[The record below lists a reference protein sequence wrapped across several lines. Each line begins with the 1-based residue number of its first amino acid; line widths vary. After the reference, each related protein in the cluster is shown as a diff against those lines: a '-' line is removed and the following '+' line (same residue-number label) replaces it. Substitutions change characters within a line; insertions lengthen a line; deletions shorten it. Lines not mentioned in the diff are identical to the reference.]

1 MAATIVLDAG
11 HGGRDNGAVFN
22 GRREKDDNLDLALA
36 VGNILENNGFNVVY
50 TRTTD
55 VYDTPYQKA
64 VIGNEANADFFVS
77 FHRNS
82 SEVPGRY
89 SGVQTLVYD
98 DSGIK
103 AELAR
108 QINENLENVGFTNLG
123 VSVRPDLAVLR
134 RTQMP
139 SVLIETGFINS
150 EKDNALYD
158 SQFQEIAAGIADA
171 ITEVVGSVEQ
181 GTYYIQ
187 TGLYNVSSY
196 ADTLANRLWLLGYP
210 ADIDQYQGYTRVRVG
225 PYSSLEQAAEVERKL
240 RADGFQTLLLQS

>member
-1 MAATIVLDAG
+1 MAATIVIDAG

-22 GRREKDDNLDLALA
+22 GRREKDDTLDLALA
-36 VGNILENNGFNVVY
+36 VGQILENNGYDVVY

-64 VIGNEANADFFVS
+64 MIGNEANADFFVS

-82 SEVPGRY
+82 SEIPGQY

-103 AELAR
+103 AKLAR
-108 QINENLENVGFTNLG
+108 EINANLEDVGFKNLG

-139 SVLIETGFINS
+139 SVLIETGFINN
-150 EKDNALYD
+150 EKDNALHD

-171 ITEVVGSVEQ
+171 ISDVVGAAEQ
-181 GTYYIQ
+181 GTYYVQ
-187 TGLYNVSSY
+187 TGLYNVPSY
-196 ADTLANRLWLLGYP
+196 ADTLANRLWMLGYP
-210 ADIDQYQGYTRVRVG
+210 ADIDEYQGYTRVRVG
-225 PYSSLEQAAEVERKL
+225 PYSSLEQAAKVEQRL